1 MRNRLDLE
9 LEAAQ
14 QFFLN
19 QDYVSAEVLLQII
32 TKKNPTHSRA
42 NELLGCIKAKLGD
55 VKSAVK
61 YLQIAS
67 AGDKSPESLYY
78 LGKVYLH
85 SKMYS
90 CAISCFKKSLLIA
103 GDYFEGLHDLGT
115 ALALSDRKKEALLA
129 YQTALTLNNSIP
141 EIYFNLARICEDLFL
156 FDSARNYYLYLKN
169 NFHNYPYILGDIC
182 HLDLINFW
190 HKDFLYLKNEIK
202 NMLNNQGKNIVTPLI
217 FLSIEDSPKLQQVV
231 ACSFTL
237 DRYPSSTHLPAI
249 SHKPHNRIR
258 IAYFSSDFRS
268 HAVSYLI
275 AELFELHN
283 RNCFEIYGFS
293 LASPPPEDKMSQRLR
308 STFDH
313 FYEVSER
320 SPLEIVQLARG
331 LEIDIA
337 FDLNGHTQGA
347 QTSIFAHRVAPIQI
361 NYLGYPGTM
370 GAEYMDYIIADQ
382 HLIPPQS
389 RPFYTEKIIYLP
401 HSFQIN
407 DSKRKNI
414 NSKLNRLDFNLPPE
428 GFLFCCFN
436 NTYKINL
443 EMLCIWSEILKN
455 VPNSYLWLLSIAS
468 SAEDNI
474 RNQAL
479 DLGIESRRL
488 IFGHRLER
496 NAYLERFQLADLFLD
511 TLPFNG
517 GTTISDALWAGLP
530 VLTQTGNSFAA
541 RMGTSLL
548 NAVNLPELIASS
560 RDEYIRTAIELAG
573 DSNRLSKIKQKLTKE
588 LKTSPLFNTAQFTKN
603 FENAIQ
609 QAYEK
614 YLTKREP
621 EDIWVKQ

>member
-1 MRNRLDLE
+1 MKNKVKNLLHQAIELHQNSFLKEAVKIYEKVLKIDPNNFDAIQLLAVLYSQIKNYEASLSLFNVAITINPYFPDLFINRGNALRE
-9 LEAAQ
+9 NNYFEAALKDYHHAINLNADSIHPYIGIGTTYNLICQ
-14 QFFLN
+14 YELAVDSLKVALEFDKNNFLAN
-19 QDYVSAEVLLQII
+19 LNIAYSYQELGLL
-32 TKKNPTHSRA
+32 
-42 NELLGCIKAKLGD
+42 D
-55 VKSAVK
+55 
-61 YLQIAS
+61 
-67 AGDKSPESLYY
+67 ESCKFY
-78 LGKVYLH
+78 
-85 SKMYS
+85 
-90 CAISCFKKSLLIA
+90 
-103 GDYFEGLHDLGT
+103 E
-115 ALALSDRKKEALLA
+115 
-129 YQTALTLNNSIP
+129 TALTINPNYDYLIGSYLHILLVSSRWDNLNHYKKIVCDQITN
-141 EIYFNLARICEDLFL
+141 NLKPTVPIC
-156 FDSARNYYLYLKN
+156 
-169 NFHNYPYILGDIC
+169 
-182 HLDLINFW
+182 
-190 HKDFLYLKNEIK
+190 
-202 NMLNNQGKNIVTPLI
+202 

-621 EDIWVKQ
+621 EDIWVKD